1 MAVAY
6 TQKIAAPKETG
17 LDRTFAALQFKQ
29 QQAAAAQKAALAQ
42 KKARQKEA
50 GERLA
55 KIAGFDITQ
64 IPIGIRPAVMNMW
77 DDLNAKA
84 PELLESD
91 DPTMLARATQSFL
104 NQFNMAADQLKDEG
118 LQEGMNLFESVST
131 NDQALATYND
141 NLPPFYR
148 AEENLSEEFNAREN
162 RLHGIGMDWSFRT
175 KEDGSYELVFNQEVD
190 GGGVEQL
197 TLENWSDY
205 HNSELADI
213 PQTAN
218 YRKEPSLVGV
228 ENIMA
233 GMQNSDFPWTEAVA
247 RSRAT
252 DIIFGNSEDGKDMRA
267 FTAFKYFTPDMIK
280 NPEVMAPFAAGNMR
294 DPIFFDATTN
304 KNTVMGDQVEGF
316 MAKTIDAMVE
326 ASKYAT
332 EPEEPEKPTAGA
344 LEMEAYLGR
353 MRREKTPVKG
363 MVVEIS
369 DPQATNAPANQRFA
383 GRVLGLR
390 GDVEM
395 YTLGDAMN
403 ITNFRNPIFGMV
415 DAKYE
420 QPLEGSE
427 KQMIT
432 LNNVVKFGVIPP
444 QQDYPRGGMI
454 LRDVSVDNVSIPIVG
469 LDYRDASHATV
480 IDQIMTELRKKT
492 GKNDLE
498 FSDLQKG
505 WGLVKVKD
513 ASTSPTGGIP
523 R

>member
-42 KKARQKEA
+42 KKAREKEA

-64 IPIGIRPAVMNMW
+64 APIGTREAFMGMW
-77 DDLNAKA
+77 NDLNSRA

-91 DPTMLARATQSFL
+91 DPTALNRTIQSFL
-104 NQFNMAADQLKDEG
+104 NVFNMAKSQLSDEG
-118 LQEGMNLFESVST
+118 LQDGMDLLEKIATDPKQLALYNEGLDAFSRA
-131 NDQALATYND
+131 DD
-141 NLPPFYR
+141 NLI
-148 AEENLSEEFNAREN
+148 EIFNEREN
-162 RLHGIGMDWSFRT
+162 QMHGLDREWSYRIGDDNT
-175 KEDGSYELVFNQEVD
+175 YELVFTRNLE
-190 GGGVEQL
+190 GGGTE
-197 TLENWSDY
+197 TLPLSEWEYYKNP
-205 HNSELADI
+205 ELAQVPTVSGFRQDARSI
-213 PQTAN
+213 GKSNVAKN
-218 YRKEPSLVGV
+218 MDGRNL
-228 ENIMA
+228 
-233 GMQNSDFPWTEAVA
+233 PWTNEEATKVA
-247 RSRAT
+247 TTVAY
-252 DIIFGNSEDGKDMRA
+252 GNSEDGKDARA
-267 FTAFKYFTPDMIK
+267 YTAFQYFTDDMQK
-280 NPEVMAPFAAGNMR
+280 NAELMGAFATGNMR
-294 DPIFFDATTN
+294 DPLLYDAETG
-304 KNTVMGDQVEGF
+304 KSTVLGEQVRGFMDITIGEMVEG
-316 MAKTIDAMVE
+316 
-326 ASKYAT
+326 SYYAT

-353 MRREKTPVKG
+353 MRREKTPVEG

-369 DPQATNAPANQRFA
+369 DPQATNTPANKHFA
-383 GRVLGLR
+383 GRVLGLG

-415 DAKYE
+415 DDKYE

-444 QQDYPRGGMI
+444 QEDYPKGGMI
-454 LRDVSVDNVSIPIVG
+454 LRDVSVDNMSIPIVG
-469 LDYRDASHATV
+469 LDLRDASHATV

-505 WGLVKVKD
+505 WGLVKVKGT
-513 ASTSPTGGIP
+513 STSPTGGIP